1 VSDASRSWVITIRDR
16 AVAHPLITVF
26 LVAFAARAVAAV
38 VWSAIYGGT
47 LFLDDK
53 SYLATVT
60 AYAAGEDPGRY
71 WDQARSFIRPLGW
84 VASVTGARPL
94 ILLLM
99 TGFAGSITAVMV
111 SFILLGHVRRAIALS
126 AGLVVALYPSQ
137 VLWSSLLLRDAYIWM
152 ALSMI
157 AGCLTVAFSD
167 RALWWRLGAF
177 AAIPALWWYISES
190 RTHTFLVAVIA
201 TVGALV
207 LTTQRY
213 PVWLVLASITLGT
226 FAPLVAGMGP
236 AGLDVLRQGTSGRE
250 DAREGEVTAGATTI
264 DCIAIPFLGKGEPDG
279 TGWRNDLLCAP
290 SGLRLMLLDP
300 FPNQLSKSRSMI
312 PAFAEH
318 LLWYPLLALAAVG
331 MVRMRRWRPE
341 IAYVALVGVGTV
353 TMWALIDRNFGTA
366 YRHRGEF
373 LWTVV
378 VLGAFGVE
386 RTRVKLGQQTTQA
399 TVKG

>member
-1 VSDASRSWVITIRDR
+1 VSDAFRSWVTTIRDR

-26 LVAFAARAVAAV
+26 VVAFAARAVAAV
-38 VWSAIYGGT
+38 LWSVMYGGT
-47 LFLDDK
+47 LFSDDR

-71 WDQARSFIRPLGW
+71 WYQARSFIRPLGW

-99 TGFAGSITAVMV
+99 TALAGSITAVMV
-111 SFILLGHVRRAIALS
+111 SFILLGHVRRAILLA

-167 RALWWRLGAF
+167 RALWWRV
-177 AAIPALWWYISES
+177 AAVAAVPALWWYISES
-190 RTHTFLVAVIA
+190 RTHTFLVVVIA
-201 TVGALV
+201 TVGAV
-207 LTTQRY
+207 IVTAQRY
-213 PVWLVLASITLGT
+213 RMWLVIGAITMGT
-226 FAPLVAGMGP
+226 FAPWMIGLGP
-236 AGLDVLRQGTSGRE
+236 AGLDVIRQGTAGIE
-250 DAREGEVTAGATTI
+250 VAREGEVDSGATTV
-264 DCIAIPFLGKGEPDG
+264 DCIAIPLVGKGEPDDA
-279 TGWRNDLLCAP
+279 GWRNDLLCAP

-318 LLWYPLLALAAVG
+318 LLWYPLLGLAAVG
-331 MVRMRRWRPE
+331 MVRMRRWGPE
-341 IAYVALVGVGTV
+341 IAYVALVGLGTIA
-353 TMWALIDRNFGTA
+353 MWALIDRNFGTA

-373 LWTVV
+373 LWAVV
-378 VLGAFGVE
+378 ALGALGFRRFLCKPSFGHVGSHQ
-386 RTRVKLGQQTTQA
+386 R
-399 TVKG
+399 

>member
-1 VSDASRSWVITIRDR
+1 MAGRCSWMTR
-16 AVAHPLITVF
+16 
-26 LVAFAARAVAAV
+26 
-38 VWSAIYGGT
+38 
-47 LFLDDK
+47 

-99 TGFAGSITAVMV
+99 TALAGSITAVMV
-111 SFILLGHVRRAIALS
+111 SFILLGHVRRAILLA

-167 RALWWRLGAF
+167 RALWWRV
-177 AAIPALWWYISES
+177 AAVAAVPALWWYISES
-190 RTHTFLVAVIA
+190 RTHTFLVVVIA
-201 TVGALV
+201 TVGAV
-207 LTTQRY
+207 IVTAQRY
-213 PVWLVLASITLGT
+213 RMWLVIGAITYGDLC
-226 FAPLVAGMGP
+226 A
-236 AGLDVLRQGTSGRE
+236 LDDWSRPSRTRCNSPRNSRYRGGSGGRSRLWC
-250 DAREGEVTAGATTI
+250 DNI
-264 DCIAIPFLGKGEPDG
+264 DCIAIPLVGKGEPDDA
-279 TGWRNDLLCAP
+279 GWRNDLLCAP

-318 LLWYPLLALAAVG
+318 LLWYPLLGLAAVG

-341 IAYVALVGVGTV
+341 IAYVAL
-353 TMWALIDRNFGTA
+353 
-366 YRHRGEF
+366 
-373 LWTVV
+373 
-378 VLGAFGVE
+378 LG
-386 RTRVKLGQQTTQA
+386 
-399 TVKG
+399 